1 MRCRKCDFDGEGL
14 RALLIKRETDLAS
27 TRIALEKSQHELAEL
42 LEAHQTMDT
51 QLIRE
56 RDTARAALE
65 DAQAKITAARDLA
78 TRIGMDGMVERTWVR
93 NQLFAI
99 LKWKNE

>member
-42 LEAHQTMDT
+42 LEAHQTVDT

-65 DAQAKITAARDLA
+65 EAQAKITAAVNVLSAPPAYGWNAYATKIRDAL
-78 TRIGMDGMVERTWVR
+78 
-93 NQLFAI
+93 AI
-99 LKWKNE
+99 LEGEK